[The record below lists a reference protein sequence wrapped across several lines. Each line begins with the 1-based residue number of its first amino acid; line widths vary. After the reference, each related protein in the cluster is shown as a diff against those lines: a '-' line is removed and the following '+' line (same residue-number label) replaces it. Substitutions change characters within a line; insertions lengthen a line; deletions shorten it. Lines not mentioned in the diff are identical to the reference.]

1 YFFNRE
7 KKWCIVISSEG
18 YIDFGF
24 SVSDKI

>member
-1 YFFNRE
+1 
-7 KKWCIVISSEG
+7 CIVISSEG

>member
-1 YFFNRE
+1 IE

>member
-1 YFFNRE
+1 RE

-24 SVSDKI
+24 STSEKI

>member
-1 YFFNRE
+1 R

>member
-1 YFFNRE
+1 
-7 KKWCIVISSEG
+7 WCIVISSEG

>member
-1 YFFNRE
+1 RE

>member
-1 YFFNRE
+1 E

>member
-1 YFFNRE
+1 

-24 SVSDKI
+24 STSEKI

>member
-1 YFFNRE
+1 

>member
-1 YFFNRE
+1 
-7 KKWCIVISSEG
+7 KWCIVISSEG